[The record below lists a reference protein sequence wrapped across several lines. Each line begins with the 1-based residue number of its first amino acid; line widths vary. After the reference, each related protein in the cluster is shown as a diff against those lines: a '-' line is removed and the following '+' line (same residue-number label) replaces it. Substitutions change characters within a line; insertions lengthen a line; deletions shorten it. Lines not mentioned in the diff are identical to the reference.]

1 MNLVLLYRQDF
12 SNDLAEQIGFVVILM
27 IAIIPVLI
35 YQVRSFRSE
44 EAAR

>member
-1 MNLVLLYRQDF
+1 MFTQGNFGYAA
-12 SNDLAEQIGFVVILM
+12 SIVVILM